1 VAWLTVI
8 GASMADVATQSAP
21 GGTDLF
27 SYNQFQLRGEIHVGI
42 GVLRPQ
48 AFCVTYLNPGS

>member
-48 AFCVTYLNPGS
+48 AFCDVSQPG